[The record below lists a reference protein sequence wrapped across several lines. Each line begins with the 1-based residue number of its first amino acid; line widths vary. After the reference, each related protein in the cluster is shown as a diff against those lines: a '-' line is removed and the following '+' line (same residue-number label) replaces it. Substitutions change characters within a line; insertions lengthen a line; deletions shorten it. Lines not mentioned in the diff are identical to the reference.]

1 MFSVSIFLDHN
12 WATYPYNFY
21 IQLCSYCLYF
31 LIIYSFFPG
40 VSLRKRGLHGSFV
53 TPLSIFGC
61 RDMEVAE
68 FSTIGP
74 AFNMRL
80 DESPPILFVSRRTC
94 VNDDA
99 RPGFFATG
107 QEKSRPLFMQY
118 SILGEKVSIALG
130 WKLLLSFVVHL
141 YSKVI
146 CLL

>member
-1 MFSVSIFLDHN
+1 MDYMAVLSLHCPSL
-12 WATYPYNFY
+12 
-21 IQLCSYCLYF
+21 
-31 LIIYSFFPG
+31 G
-40 VSLRKRGLHGSFV
+40 VG
-53 TPLSIFGC
+53 
-61 RDMEVAE
+61 MEVAE

-80 DESPPILFVSRRTC
+80 DKSPPILFVSRRTC

-130 WKLLLSFVVHL
+130 
-141 YSKVI
+141 
-146 CLL
+146 